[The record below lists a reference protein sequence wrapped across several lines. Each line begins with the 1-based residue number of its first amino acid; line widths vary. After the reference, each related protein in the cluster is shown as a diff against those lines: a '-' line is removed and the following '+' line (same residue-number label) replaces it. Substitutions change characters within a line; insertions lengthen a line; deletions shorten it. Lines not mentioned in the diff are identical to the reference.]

1 MRQKSYYTANEITNN
16 LYTPGKEWVLIDGT
30 DYIGLYHKYST
41 GEVYTSPEWDSK
53 VSKKLTAYIEQP
65 TNNKIYKQLNSVATK
80 YKTPSFAAVT
90 ITTADVARGFCFRF
104 FIKKINQTNIIEI
117 DELQYNE
124 WLSKNIDTNL
134 YTAVKIMWYITG
146 NVRDVDNNPAIRLGI
161 ITKNSAQIKQAES
174 LMPGLRN
181 KLPNLL
187 QYYTDTDFT
196 VPKDINQ

>member
-1 MRQKSYYTANEITNN
+1 
-16 LYTPGKEWVLIDGT
+16 
-30 DYIGLYHKYST
+30 
-41 GEVYTSPEWDSK
+41 
-53 VSKKLTAYIEQP
+53 
-65 TNNKIYKQLNSVATK
+65 
-80 YKTPSFAAVT
+80 
-90 ITTADVARGFCFRF
+90 
-104 FIKKINQTNIIEI
+104 
-117 DELQYNE
+117 
-124 WLSKNIDTNL
+124 
-134 YTAVKIMWYITG
+134 MWYITG